1 MAIYNKVPGS
11 REAIAESINVG
22 SDQWAICLS
31 NTAPTSTAFVAG
43 TTDLATGGGYTAG
56 GKNVATISAV
66 ETAGIYR
73 LVLADPTLWTA
84 TGTDMGPLRYALL
97 VDKTVNLVVG
107 YWDRGSSVTLAV
119 ATSDTFAVDLDG
131 TNGGFALN

>member
-1 MAIYNKVPGS
+1 MAAYNKVPGS
-11 REAIAESINVG
+11 REAIAEQINVG

-31 NTAPTSTAFVAG
+31 NTAPTSTAFTAG

-56 GKNVATISAV
+56 GKNVATISAA
-66 ETAGIYR
+66 ETGGIYR

-84 TGTDMGPLRYALL
+84 TGSDMGPLRYALL

-107 YWDRGSSVTLAV
+107 YWDRGSSVTLSA
-119 ATSDTFAVDLDG
+119 ATADTFAVDLDG
-131 TNGGFALN
+131 TNGGFTLS